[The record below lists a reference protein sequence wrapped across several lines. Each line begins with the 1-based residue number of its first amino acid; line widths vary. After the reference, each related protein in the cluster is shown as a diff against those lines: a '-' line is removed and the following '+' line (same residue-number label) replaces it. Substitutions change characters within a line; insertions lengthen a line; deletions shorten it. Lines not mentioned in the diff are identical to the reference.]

1 MRGRWHGVVCIVCA
15 GNAPH
20 CVVGVSGR
28 RRCAAVVPAGCACF
42 FRRWR
47 GAGVD
52 ERGGLENR
60 CPVFAGPWVRIP
72 PPPPADQ
79 SAERLVCVRKLVPP
93 WRDFATLSK
102 KLPMPGGSAG
112 SIQISGCGSLTRR
125 STVSSCRLPG
135 QGISYEKYLRQGR
148 RRHTYGWR
156 GKKRFKRIRDY
167 RKIGE
172 RPASVEERKE
182 FGHWESDT
190 LRGPRRQEAGI
201 ATHVE
206 RKTRFLVA
214 VKLEDRK
221 AETYNQR
228 TIYAYLVRYPP
239 FFPLFCDLCER
250 RKKNPSQR
258 KDD

>member
-1 MRGRWHGVVCIVCA
+1 VAGFRNAIQKTSNAGRIRREHTDKRM
-15 GNAPH
+15 
-20 CVVGVSGR
+20 GVSHETIYR
-28 RRCAAVVPAGCACF
+28 FIMQAA
-42 FRRWR
+42 R
-47 GAGVD
+47 
-52 ERGGLENR
+52 E
-60 CPVFAGPWVRIP
+60 
-72 PPPPADQ
+72 
-79 SAERLVCVRKLVPP
+79 
-93 WRDFATLSK
+93 
-102 KLPMPGGSAG
+102 
-112 SIQISGCGSLTRR
+112 
-125 STVSSCRLPG
+125 
-135 QGISYEKYLRQGR
+135 GISYEKYLRQGR

-172 RPASVEERKE
+172 RLAGVEERKE

-190 LRGPRRQEAGI
+190 LRGPCRQEAGI

-221 AETYNQR
+221 AETYNRR